1 MTEPRKEQ
9 EELQDD
15 REPTAAEN
23 GAGEDAAAEDPSGAD
38 AVVEPGEEE
47 AADEP
52 TVEERLQAERDEFEA
67 KWLRVVAEL
76 DNVRKRGRRELGDTR
91 RFAQA
96 DVLRRFLDVLDNFD
110 RALQSARGEQD
121 GGDQDGFREGV
132 ELIFQNFRGVL
143 RDLGVE
149 PIAALEQEF
158 DPNVHEAVGTLPR
171 DGVESGQVIEV
182 VAEGFTFGDMVLRPA
197 RVIISS

>member
-9 EELQDD
+9 EEQQNGV
-15 REPTAAEN
+15 EATAPGETAE
-23 GAGEDAAAEDPSGAD
+23 EVAD
-38 AVVEPGEEE
+38 EADTVVEPGDETP
-47 AADEP
+47 DIEP
-52 TVEERLQAERDEFEA
+52 TVEERLQAEKDEFEA

-76 DNVRKRGRRELGDTR
+76 DNVRKRSRRELVDTR

-110 RALQSARGEQD
+110 RALQSARGEENS
-121 GGDQDGFREGV
+121 GDQDGFREGV
-132 ELIFQNFRGVL
+132 ELIFQNFLGVL

-149 PIAALEQEF
+149 PIAALDREF

-171 DGVESGQVIEV
+171 EGVESGQVIEV
-182 VAEGFTFGDMVLRPA
+182 VAEGFMFGDMVLRPA